1 MLLLVVLLLVGSSM
15 YFGFTGTPWGK
26 NQFKNIANEYIQN
39 NFRNLDVSK
48 HTVLFHFKESDY
60 YSVISLKNGV
70 TFKISR
76 VDEEIFD
83 DYISATLAYE
93 INTEVQAAVKDIFDE
108 NGQSVVDIVGNFAGI
123 SNFTEPRFIELK
135 DKLNK
140 DYSKILIHTNS
151 DLLSNETTYRK
162 VFQLLQ
168 KLKYKEYLFK
178 LVFFD
183 KNNSSKI
190 IVDHDNINDI
200 NSLEDLKSIL
210 KFN

>member
-1 MLLLVVLLLVGSSM
+1 MVFINRSADVLLLLVVLLLVGSSM

-26 NQFKNIANEYIQN
+26 SQFKNIANEYIQN
-39 NFRNLDVSK
+39 NFPNLDVSK

-83 DYISATLAYE
+83 
-93 INTEVQAAVKDIFDE
+93 E
-108 NGQSVVDIVGNFAGI
+108 NGQSVVDIVGNFSRI